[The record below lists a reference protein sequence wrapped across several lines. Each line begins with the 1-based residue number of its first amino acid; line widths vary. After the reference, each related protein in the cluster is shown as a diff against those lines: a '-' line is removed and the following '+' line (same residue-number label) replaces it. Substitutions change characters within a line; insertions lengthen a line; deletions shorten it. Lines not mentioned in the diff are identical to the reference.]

1 MTNYENGATTRRAI
15 VNAAKRLF
23 YEKGYP
29 ETGYGDLC
37 AAAFVNRSTIYY
49 HFKTK
54 DDLRYEVHWEY
65 FIACKRL
72 AERYCPDS
80 RYHYLLAM
88 CIFWR
93 EAHDDPKLRR
103 FVLQCCRDFPVYTGK
118 KDFSYFYYACY
129 EVMWGVFWDKRKI
142 PQMAFAS
149 VYGYIMSCM
158 RMLCEYPE
166 KYDPMEYGVPFRKLF
181 ISYLPVL
188 FLRKLCCLEA
198 GQFAQI
204 PLKYAALQRLFKCR
218 ISKVLAGTP
227 CDRGLLG
234 AISKCY

>member
-166 KYDPMEYGVPFRKLF
+166 KYDPMELFVHCVNSSAAIWGIPREEMDGIWRDMKRWLACVPGAEMDR
-181 ISYLPVL
+181 
-188 FLRKLCCLEA
+188 C
-198 GQFAQI
+198 I
-204 PLKYAALQRLFKCR
+204 P
-218 ISKVLAGTP
+218 
-227 CDRGLLG
+227 
-234 AISKCY
+234 